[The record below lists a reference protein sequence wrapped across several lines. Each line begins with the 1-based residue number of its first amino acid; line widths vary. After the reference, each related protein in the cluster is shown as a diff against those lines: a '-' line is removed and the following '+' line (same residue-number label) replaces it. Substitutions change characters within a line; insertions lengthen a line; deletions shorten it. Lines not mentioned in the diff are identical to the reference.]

1 MSVNFKS
8 IFRYAGTLVPSGVR
22 TALLMCLLLVVGNLS
37 AQTTAKGTVT
47 DNTGEPVIGATV
59 VEKGNPKNAAVTDF
73 DGNFTLKLQ
82 SGKTVVISY
91 IGMVTQ
97 EVTAGP
103 DMQIKLQDDN
113 AALEEVVVVGYTSK
127 ARKDLTGSVGSVSG
141 AKLAAVP
148 VTSAAVALQGKVS
161 GVQVTTVD
169 GQPGADVNIRVR
181 GGTSVTQSNEPL
193 YIVDGF
199 QVSNINDIPPTDIAS
214 IDILK
219 DASLTAIYGA
229 KGGNGVVVVTTK
241 SAKEGK
247 VTVSFNGNLSIS
259 HISKTLDL
267 MNAQQ
272 FANYQYQWHAN
283 NGTRSTNAKFF
294 KANFG
299 NPYDLDMYSTLPSH
313 DWQDEVMG
321 ETPLNYSANVTIGG
335 GSEKVK
341 FNASITQS
349 EDKGI
354 IQGSGV
360 RRTNINF
367 KTSVSPSDK
376 LTIQF
381 NPKFTF
387 RRDEGAGGN
396 NIGTGGIIDVLKYRP
411 TNGLREFGY
420 VDPTYADPDEE
431 ELFTYTNPKNDIAIN
446 QLVKHSYTYTNGVAI
461 DWKPIKG
468 LTLRSEATIGLQ
480 WTDQSRFYG
489 ALTSTGQDNNNQPV
503 ATISNT
509 KKLSYVW
516 TNTAAYNMTLKK
528 DHNFSFLLGQEIN
541 HSQTRSNSITNR
553 YFPRAF
559 TAKEAWN
566 NMGFGTPYQATAS
579 LSTSDR
585 TASFFGQISYNYK
598 HKYLLSA
605 TFRADGS
612 TKFAPGN
619 QWGYFPSIS
628 GAWVISEE
636 PWFQKN
642 VKFINQLKIRAA
654 YGLAGNNRI
663 DSDMWRHL
671 YAINSTG
678 GPGFGEVTTYG
689 EQYYG
694 NNGGAKFS
702 NEGIKWETTIT
713 RNLAADIQ
721 LFNGRL
727 TITPEVYWNTT
738 RDLLYRSDLNS
749 TLGYT
754 NQMQNIGQVTNKG
767 VELTI
772 SGDILQGKDYVLSA
786 NLNFGHNKMKIDKLN
801 GTDNVVWDQNDRWK
815 SSYNDYCLRV
825 GDEVGL
831 IYGFVYDGLYSFDEF
846 YFDPLNNFQAV
857 PWGSSA
863 ADNGTSNNQAPR
875 EDGYVTVI
883 NDVSGSTESGIAT
896 MPGKIKFKD
905 LDGDGRITENDR
917 TVIGNTNPKIQ
928 GGFGISGSW
937 KDFDFAANFTYMLD
951 FDINNATAYTL
962 SSSEKNKQKFF
973 NVFSDFVN
981 GWQYNDLTGD
991 LTGTKGD
998 ILYKL
1003 YYVDNGVDIYKQA
1016 NAGRTLWNP
1025 ADVQTKL
1032 TQSYF
1037 IEDGSFLRCSDI
1049 TLGYTLPKKLTQKV
1063 GISKAR
1069 FYVSASNLF
1078 ILTKYTGYDPEVD
1091 IQTGLTCGMDYNRY
1105 PRARSFVFGTNITF

>member
-1 MSVNFKS
+1 MSVNIKS
-8 IFRYAGTLVPSGVR
+8 ILR
-22 TALLMCLLLVVGNLS
+22 TALLLCLLLVVGQLQ

-47 DNTGEPVIGATV
+47 DATGEAVIGATV
-59 VEKGNPKNAAVTDF
+59 VEKGNPKNATATDF

-82 SGKTVVISY
+82 QGKTVVVSY
-91 IGMVTQ
+91 IGMVSQ

-103 DMQIKLQDDN
+103 NMKIQLKDDN

-127 ARKDLTGSVGSVSG
+127 ARKDLTGSVGSISG
-141 AKLAAVP
+141 KKLEVVP
-148 VTSAAVALQGKVS
+148 VTSAAVALQGKIS

-199 QVSNINDIPPTDIAS
+199 QVDNINDIPPSDIAS
-214 IDILK
+214 IDVLK

-241 SAKEGK
+241 SAQAGK
-247 VTVSFNGNLSIS
+247 VQVSFNGNLNIS
-259 HISKTLDL
+259 SLARKLDL
-267 MNAQQ
+267 MDAQD
-272 FANYQYQWHAN
+272 FANYQYQWHAA

-321 ETPLNYSANVTIGG
+321 ENPINYSANVTIGG
-335 GSEKVK
+335 GSETVK
-341 FNASITQS
+341 FNVSLTQS
-349 EDKGI
+349 EDKGVI
-354 IQGSGV
+354 LGSGV
-360 RRTNINF
+360 RRTVMNF
-367 KTSVSPSDK
+367 KTNVQINKK
-376 LTIQF
+376 LSLQF

-411 TNGLREFGY
+411 TNGLREYGY
-420 VDPTYADPDEE
+420 VDPAYADPDEE
-431 ELFTYTNPKNDIAIN
+431 ELFNYTNPKNDIAIN
-446 QLVKHSYTYTNGVAI
+446 QLIKHSYTYTNGLAL

-468 LTLRSEATIGLQ
+468 LTLRSEATIGLR

-489 ALTSTGQDNNNQPV
+489 ALTDVGQSHNSQPV
-503 ATISNT
+503 AELTNT
-509 KKLSYVW
+509 KRFSYVW
-516 TNTAAYNMTLKK
+516 TNTASYNFSLEDK
-528 DHNFSFLLGQEIN
+528 HNFSFLVGQEIH
-541 HSQTRSNSITNR
+541 HSQQTSNGLMNR

-559 TAKEAWN
+559 TAREAWN
-566 NMGFGTPYQATAS
+566 NMGFGTPYLSPSSLTTA
-579 LSTSDR
+579 DR
-585 TASFFGQISYNYK
+585 TASFFGQASYNFN

-612 TKFAPGN
+612 TKFAPGK

-628 GAWVISEE
+628 GAWVMSEE
-636 PWFQKN
+636 PFMKDISWISN
-642 VKFINQLKIRAA
+642 LKLRAA
-654 YGLAGNNRI
+654 FGLSGNNRI
-663 DSDMWRHL
+663 DNDMWRVL

-678 GPGFGEVTTYG
+678 GPGFGEVTPFG

-694 NNGGAKFS
+694 NNGGNKFS
-702 NEGIKWETTIT
+702 NKDIKWETTIT
-713 RNLAADIQ
+713 RNIAADIS
-721 LFNGRL
+721 LFNGRVS
-727 TITPEVYWNTT
+727 ITPEFYWNTT
-738 RDLLYRSDLNS
+738 RDLLYKSDLPS
-749 TLGYT
+749 VIGYT
-754 NQMQNIGQVTNKG
+754 SQMQNIGQVTNKG
-767 VELTI
+767 IEFSVT
-772 SGDILQGKDYVLSA
+772 GDILQGKDYVLSA
-786 NLNFGHNKMKIDKLN
+786 NVNFGWNKKKIDKLN
-801 GTDNVVWDQNDRWK
+801 GTDDVVWDQNDRWK
-815 SSYNDYCLRV
+815 SSYNDYCLKV

-831 IYGFVYDGLYSFDEF
+831 IYGFVYDGLYRFDEF
-846 YFDPLNNFQAV
+846 YFDPLNNYQAV
-857 PWGSSA
+857 PWGSSS
-863 ADNGTSNNQAPR
+863 ADNGTSSNCAPR

-883 NDVSGSTESGIAT
+883 NDVSGSSNSGIAT
-896 MPGKIKFKD
+896 LPGKIKFKD

-928 GGFGISGSW
+928 GGFGLSGQW
-937 KDFDFAANFTYMLD
+937 KNFDFTANFTYMLD
-951 FDINNATAYTL
+951 YDINNATAYTL
-962 SSSEKNKQKFF
+962 SSSEGNSKRFF
-973 NVFSDFVN
+973 NVLEKFKD
-981 GWQYNDLTGD
+981 GWQYNDISGQ

-1003 YYVDNGVDIYKQA
+1003 YYVDDCVNIYKNA
-1016 NAGRTLWNP
+1016 NRGRTLWNP
-1025 ADVQTKL
+1025 TDVTTKL

-1037 IEDGSFLRCSDI
+1037 IEDASFLRCSDVTI
-1049 TLGYTLPKKLTQKV
+1049 GYTLPKSLTQKA

-1078 ILTKYTGYDPEVD
+1078 IITSYTGYDPEVD

-1105 PRARSFVFGTNITF
+1105 PRARMFAFGTNITF

>member
-1 MSVNFKS
+1 MSVNIKS
-8 IFRYAGTLVPSGVR
+8 ILR
-22 TALLMCLLLVVGNLS
+22 TALLLCLLLVVGQLH

-47 DNTGEPVIGATV
+47 DATGEAVIGATV
-59 VEKGNPKNAAVTDF
+59 VEKGNPKNATATDF

-82 SGKTVVISY
+82 QGKTVVVSY
-91 IGMVTQ
+91 IGMVSQ

-103 DMQIKLQDDN
+103 NMKIQLKDDN

-127 ARKDLTGSVGSVSG
+127 ARKDLTGSVGSISG
-141 AKLAAVP
+141 KKLEVVP
-148 VTSAAVALQGKVS
+148 VTSAAVALQGKIS

-199 QVSNINDIPPTDIAS
+199 QVDNINDIPPSDIAS
-214 IDILK
+214 IDVLK

-241 SAKEGK
+241 SAQAGK
-247 VTVSFNGNLSIS
+247 VQVSFNGNLNIS
-259 HISKTLDL
+259 SLARKLDL
-267 MNAQQ
+267 MDAQD
-272 FANYQYQWHAN
+272 FANYQYQWHAA

-321 ETPLNYSANVTIGG
+321 ENPINYSANVTIGG
-335 GSEKVK
+335 GSETVK
-341 FNASITQS
+341 FNVSLTQS
-349 EDKGI
+349 EDKGVI
-354 IQGSGV
+354 LGSGV
-360 RRTNINF
+360 RRTVMNF
-367 KTSVSPSDK
+367 KTNVQINKK
-376 LTIQF
+376 LSLQF

-411 TNGLREFGY
+411 TNGLREYGY
-420 VDPTYADPDEE
+420 VDPAYADPDEE
-431 ELFTYTNPKNDIAIN
+431 ELFNYTNPKNDIAIN
-446 QLVKHSYTYTNGVAI
+446 QLIKHSYTYTNGLAL

-468 LTLRSEATIGLQ
+468 LTLRSEATIGLR

-489 ALTSTGQDNNNQPV
+489 ALTDVGQSHNSQPV
-503 ATISNT
+503 AELTNT
-509 KKLSYVW
+509 KRFSYVW
-516 TNTAAYNMTLKK
+516 TNTASYNFSLEDK
-528 DHNFSFLLGQEIN
+528 HNFSFLVGQEIH
-541 HSQTRSNSITNR
+541 HSQQTSNGLMNR

-559 TAKEAWN
+559 TAREAWN
-566 NMGFGTPYQATAS
+566 NMGFGTPYLSPSSLTTA
-579 LSTSDR
+579 DR
-585 TASFFGQISYNYK
+585 TASFFGQASYNFN

-612 TKFAPGN
+612 TKFAPGK

-628 GAWVISEE
+628 GAWVMSEE
-636 PWFQKN
+636 PFMKDISWISN
-642 VKFINQLKIRAA
+642 LKIRAA
-654 YGLAGNNRI
+654 FGLSGNNRI
-663 DSDMWRHL
+663 DNDMWRVL

-678 GPGFGEVTTYG
+678 GPGFGEVTPFG

-694 NNGGAKFS
+694 NNGGNKFS
-702 NEGIKWETTIT
+702 NKDIKWETTIT
-713 RNLAADIQ
+713 RNIAADIS
-721 LFNGRL
+721 LFNGRVS
-727 TITPEVYWNTT
+727 ITPEFYWNTT
-738 RDLLYRSDLNS
+738 RDLLYKSDLPS
-749 TLGYT
+749 VIGYT
-754 NQMQNIGQVTNKG
+754 SQMQNIGQVTNKG
-767 VELTI
+767 IEFSVT
-772 SGDILQGKDYVLSA
+772 GDILQGKDYVLSA
-786 NLNFGHNKMKIDKLN
+786 NVNFGWNKKKIDKLN
-801 GTDNVVWDQNDRWK
+801 GTDDVVWDQNDRWK
-815 SSYNDYCLRV
+815 SSYNDYCLKV

-831 IYGFVYDGLYSFDEF
+831 IYGFVYDGLYRFDEF
-846 YFDPLNNFQAV
+846 YFDPLNNYQAV
-857 PWGSSA
+857 PWGSSS
-863 ADNGTSNNQAPR
+863 ADNGTSSNCAPR

-883 NDVSGSTESGIAT
+883 NDVSGSSNSGIAT
-896 MPGKIKFKD
+896 LPGKIKFKD

-928 GGFGISGSW
+928 GGFGLSGQW
-937 KDFDFAANFTYMLD
+937 KNFDFTANFTYMLD
-951 FDINNATAYTL
+951 YDINNATAYTL
-962 SSSEKNKQKFF
+962 SSSEGNSKRFF
-973 NVFSDFVN
+973 NVLEKFKD
-981 GWQYNDLTGD
+981 GWQYNDISGQ

-1003 YYVDNGVDIYKQA
+1003 YYVDDCVNIYKNA
-1016 NAGRTLWNP
+1016 NRGRTLWNP
-1025 ADVQTKL
+1025 TDVTTKL

-1037 IEDGSFLRCSDI
+1037 IEDASFLRCSDVTI
-1049 TLGYTLPKKLTQKV
+1049 GYTLPKSLTQKA

-1078 ILTKYTGYDPEVD
+1078 IITSYTGYDPEVD

-1105 PRARSFVFGTNITF
+1105 PRARMFAFGTNITF

>member
-1 MSVNFKS
+1 MSVKVKS
-8 IFRYAGTLVPSGVR
+8 IFRTTL
-22 TALLMCLLLVVGNLS
+22 LLCLLLVTGTVS

-47 DNTGEPVIGATV
+47 DSNGEAVIGATV

-82 SGKTVVISY
+82 KARTIVVSY
-91 IGMVTQ
+91 IGMVAQ
-97 EVTAGP
+97 EVTATGG
-103 DMQIKLQDDN
+103 DLKIVLQDDN
-113 AALEEVVVVGYTSK
+113 ASLDEVVVVGYTSK
-127 ARKDLTGSVGSVSG
+127 ARKDLTGSVGSISG
-141 AKLAAVP
+141 AKLEIVP
-148 VTSAAVALQGKVS
+148 VTSAAVALQGKIS

-199 QVSNINDIPPTDIAS
+199 QVDNINDIPPTDIAS
-214 IDILK
+214 IDVLK

-247 VTVSFNGNLSIS
+247 VQVSFNGNLNIS
-259 HISKTLDL
+259 HLSKKLDL
-267 MNAQQ
+267 MDAEQ
-272 FANYQYQWHAN
+272 FARYQYEWHAC

-313 DWQDEVMG
+313 DWQDVVMG
-321 ETPLNYSANVTIGG
+321 ETPINYSANVTIGG
-335 GSEKVK
+335 GSDKVK
-341 FNASITQS
+341 FNLSLTQS

-354 IQGSGV
+354 ILGSGV
-360 RRTNINF
+360 RRTNINM
-367 KTSVSPSDK
+367 KTNVQVSPKFS
-376 LTIQF
+376 IQI

-387 RRDEGAGGN
+387 RRDEGAGGD

-420 VDPTYADPDEE
+420 VDPSYADPDEE

-446 QLVKHSYTYTNGVAI
+446 QLIKHAYTYTNAVAL

-480 WTDQSRFYG
+480 WTDNNRFWG
-489 ALTSTGQDNNNQPV
+489 ALTGEGTKNNTQPV
-503 ATISNT
+503 AQIENRSRFN
-509 KKLSYVW
+509 YVW
-516 TNTAAYNMTLKK
+516 TNTAAYNLTLK
-528 DHNFSFLLGQEIN
+528 DEHNLSFLLGQEIY
-541 HSQTRSNSITNR
+541 HTQTKVNTMKNR
-553 YFPRAF
+553 YFPRSF
-559 TAKEAWN
+559 TAREAWN
-566 NMGFGTPYQATAS
+566 NMGFGTPYQATSS
-579 LSTSDR
+579 LSTADR
-585 TASFFGQISYNYK
+585 TASFFGQASYNYN
-598 HKYLLSA
+598 HKYLISG
-605 TFRADGS
+605 TIRADGS

-628 GAWVISEE
+628 GAWVLSEE
-636 PWFQKN
+636 PFLKD
-642 VKFINQLKIRAA
+642 VKWIDQLKLRAA
-654 YGLAGNNRI
+654 FGLAGNNRI
-663 DSDMWRHL
+663 DNDMWRVL
-671 YAINSTG
+671 YAINSEG
-678 GPGFGEVTTYG
+678 GPGFGEVTNLG
-689 EQYYG
+689 DQYYG
-694 NNGGAKFS
+694 NNGGSQFS
-702 NEGIKWETTIT
+702 NKDIKWETTIT
-713 RNLAADIQ
+713 RNLAADIT
-721 LFNGRL
+721 LFNGRI

-738 RDLLYRSDLNS
+738 RDLLYKSDLPS
-749 TLGYT
+749 VIGYT
-754 NQMQNIGQVTNKG
+754 TQMQNIGQVTNKG
-767 VELTI
+767 VEFSI

-786 NLNFGHNKMKIDKLN
+786 NINFGSNKMKIDKLN
-801 GTDNVVWDQNDRWK
+801 GTDDVVWDQNGRWK
-815 SSYNDYCLRV
+815 SSYNDYCLKV

-831 IYGFVYDGLYSFDEF
+831 IYGFVYDGLYGFDEF
-846 YFDPLNNFQAV
+846 YYDPTNNFQAM

-863 ADNGTSNNQAPR
+863 ADNGTSKDCVPR

-883 NDVSGSTESGIAT
+883 NEVSGTSNSGIAT

-917 TVIGNTNPKIQ
+917 TIIGNTTPKFQ
-928 GGFGISGSW
+928 GGFGLSGQW
-937 KDFDFAANFTYMLD
+937 KDFDFTANFTYMLD

-962 SSSEKNKQKFF
+962 SSSEGNKNKFF
-973 NVFSDFVN
+973 NVLEKFTN
-981 GWQYNDLTGD
+981 GWQYNDIDGT

-1003 YYVDNGVDIYKQA
+1003 YYVDNGLDIYRAA
-1016 NAGRTLWNP
+1016 NKGRTLWNP
-1025 ADVQTKL
+1025 TDVTTKL

-1049 TLGYTLPKKLTQKV
+1049 TIGYTLPKDLTKKV
-1063 GISKAR
+1063 GVSKAR

-1078 ILTKYTGYDPEVD
+1078 IITGYSGYDPEVD

-1105 PRARSFVFGTNITF
+1105 PRSRSFVFGTNITF

>member
-1 MSVNFKS
+1 MSVKIKS
-8 IFRYAGTLVPSGVR
+8 IFRLTFLW
-22 TALLMCLLLVVGNLS
+22 CLLLVCGQVS

-47 DNTGEPVIGATV
+47 DATGEPVIGATV
-59 VEKGNPKNAAVTDF
+59 VEKGNAKNAAVTDF

-82 SGKTVVISY
+82 KSKTIVVSY

-97 EVTAGP
+97 EVNATGG
-103 DMQIKLQDDN
+103 DLKITLQDDN
-113 AALEEVVVVGYTSK
+113 ASLEEVVVVGYTSK

-141 AKLAAVP
+141 AKLAVVP
-148 VTSAAVALQGKVS
+148 VTSAAVALQGKIS

-199 QVSNINDIPPTDIAS
+199 QVDNINDIPPSDIAS
-214 IDILK
+214 IDVLK

-247 VTVSFNGNLSIS
+247 VQVSFNGNLSIS
-259 HISKTLDL
+259 HLSKKLDL
-267 MNAQQ
+267 MNAQE
-272 FANYQYQWHAN
+272 FANYQYQWHAC
-283 NGTRSTNAKFF
+283 NGTRSSNAKFF

-321 ETPLNYSANVTIGG
+321 ETPINYSANVTIGG

-341 FNASITQS
+341 FNVSLTQS

-354 IQGSGV
+354 ILGSGV
-360 RRTNINF
+360 RRTNLNF
-367 KTSVSPSDK
+367 KTNVQITKNLS
-376 LTIQF
+376 LQF

-387 RRDEGAGGN
+387 RRDEGAGGT

-420 VDPTYADPDEE
+420 VDPAYADPDEE
-431 ELFTYTNPKNDIAIN
+431 ELFTYTNPKSDIDIN
-446 QLVKHSYTYTNGVAI
+446 QLIKHSYTYTNGVAL

-503 ATISNT
+503 ATIGNT
-509 KKLSYVW
+509 FRLSYVW
-516 TNTAAYNMTLKK
+516 TNTASYNFSVK
-528 DHNFSFLLGQEIN
+528 DTHNWSFLLGQEIH
-541 HSQTRSNSITNR
+541 HSQTRSNSMTNR

-559 TAKEAWN
+559 TAREAWD
-566 NMGFGTPYQATAS
+566 NMGFGSPYQSPSS
-579 LSTSDR
+579 LSTADR
-585 TASFFGQISYNYK
+585 TASFFGQANYNYK
-598 HKYLLSA
+598 HRYLLSA

-636 PWFQKN
+636 PFMKN
-642 VKFINQLKIRAA
+642 VEWISQLKIRAA
-654 YGLAGNNRI
+654 LGLSGNNRI
-663 DSDMWRHL
+663 SNDMWRVL

-678 GPGFGEVTTYG
+678 GPGFGEVTQFG

-694 NNGGAKFS
+694 NNGGSQFS
-702 NEGIKWETTIT
+702 NKDIKWETTIT
-713 RNLAADIQ
+713 RNLAADIS
-721 LFNGRL
+721 LFNGRI
-727 TITPEVYWNTT
+727 TITPEFYWNTT
-738 RDLLYRSDLNS
+738 RDLLYKSDLPS
-749 TLGYT
+749 VIGYT
-754 NQMQNIGQVTNKG
+754 SQMQNIGQVTNKG
-767 VELTI
+767 IEFSI

-786 NLNFGHNKMKIDKLN
+786 NVNFGWNKKVIDKLN
-801 GTDNVVWDQNDRWK
+801 GTDDVVWDQNDRWK
-815 SSYNDYCLRV
+815 SSYNDYCLKV

-831 IYGFVYDGLYSFDEF
+831 IYGFVYDGLYTFDEF
-846 YFDPLNNFQAV
+846 YFDPLNNYQAV

-863 ADNGTSNNQAPR
+863 ADNGGKSDCGPR

-883 NDVSGSTESGIAT
+883 NDVSGSSNSGIAT
-896 MPGKIKFKD
+896 LPGKIKFKD

-928 GGFGISGSW
+928 GGFGLNGSY
-937 KDFDFAANFTYMLD
+937 KDFDFTANFTYMLD

-962 SSSEKNKQKFF
+962 SSSEGNSKKFN
-973 NVFSDFVN
+973 NVLAKFAD
-981 GWQYNDLTGD
+981 GWQYNDLTGE

-998 ILYKL
+998 VLYKL
-1003 YYVDNGVDIYKQA
+1003 YYVDNCVNIYKNA
-1016 NAGRTLWNP
+1016 NANRTLWNP
-1025 ADVQTKL
+1025 TDVTTKL

-1049 TLGYTLPKKLTQKV
+1049 TLGYTLPKNLTKKI

-1078 ILTKYTGYDPEVD
+1078 IITNYSGYDPEVD

-1105 PRARSFVFGTNITF
+1105 PRSRSFVFGTNITF

>member
-1 MSVNFKS
+1 MNQAM
-8 IFRYAGTLVPSGVR
+8 R
-22 TALLMCLLLVVGNLS
+22 LLCKLCLLAAFFVLAPPEVL
-37 AQTTAKGTVT
+37 AQTIAKGQVFDT
-47 DNTGEPVIGATV
+47 TGEPVIGATV
-59 VEKGNPKNAAVTDF
+59 VEKGDPKNAAVTDF
-73 DGNFTLKLQ
+73 DGNFSLTLK
-82 SGKTVVISY
+82 KAKAVVISY

-97 EVTAGP
+97 EVAASQNMKVT
-103 DMQIKLQDDN
+103 LQDDN
-113 AALEEVVVVGYTSK
+113 AALEEVVVIGYTSK

-199 QVSNINDIPPTDIAS
+199 QVDNINDIPPTDIAS

-247 VTVSFNGNLSIS
+247 VQVSFNGNLNIS
-259 HISKTLDL
+259 HLAKKLDI
-267 MNAQQ
+267 MNAQD
-272 FANYQYQWHAN
+272 FVNYQYQWHAAA
-283 NGTRSTNAKFF
+283 GTRNSNAKFF
-294 KANFG
+294 RSNFG

-321 ETPLNYSANVTIGG
+321 ETPVNYSANVTIGG

-341 FNASITQS
+341 FNLSLTNS

-354 IQGSGV
+354 ILGSGV
-360 RRTNINF
+360 RRTNLNV
-367 KTSVSPSDK
+367 KTNVEISDK
-376 LTIQF
+376 LSMQF

-387 RRDEGAGGN
+387 RRDNGAGGD

-411 TNGLREFGY
+411 TNGLREYGY
-420 VDPTYADPDEE
+420 IDPAYADPNEE
-431 ELFTYTNPKNDIAIN
+431 ELFTYTNPKSDIAIN
-446 QLVKHSYTYTNGVAI
+446 QLIKHSYTYTNGIAF

-468 LTLRSEATIGLQ
+468 LTLRTEATIGLG
-480 WTDQSRFYG
+480 WTDNNRFYG
-489 ALTSTGQDNNNQPV
+489 ALTSTGKSNNNLPV
-503 ATISNT
+503 AQVTDSRRF
-509 KKLSYVW
+509 SYVW
-516 TNTAAYNMTLKK
+516 TNTAAYNFSVK
-528 DHNFSFLLGQEIN
+528 DTHNWSFLLGQEIH
-541 HSQTRSNSITNR
+541 HSQNTTTYMMNR
-553 YFPRAF
+553 YFPRNF
-559 TAKEAWN
+559 TAREAWN
-566 NMGFGTPYQATAS
+566 NMSFGTPYQSTTE

-585 TASFFGQISYNYK
+585 TASFFGQANYNFK
-598 HKYLLSA
+598 HRYLLSA

-612 TKFAPGN
+612 TKFAPGY

-636 PWFQKN
+636 PFMKKVDW
-642 VKFINQLKIRAA
+642 ISQLKLRAA
-654 YGLAGNNRI
+654 FGLAGNNRI
-663 DSDMWRHL
+663 SSDMWRIL
-671 YAINSTG
+671 YNINSTG
-678 GPGFGEVTTYG
+678 GPGFGEQTQYG
-689 EQYYG
+689 EKYYG
-694 NNGGAKFS
+694 NNGGSTFS
-702 NEGIKWETTIT
+702 NEKIKWETTIT
-713 RNLAADIQ
+713 RNLAADIS
-721 LFNGRL
+721 LFNGRI

-738 RDLLYRSDLNS
+738 RDLLYKSDLDP

-754 NQMQNIGQVTNKG
+754 SQQQNIGQVTNKG
-767 VELTI
+767 IEFSI

-786 NLNFGHNKMKIDKLN
+786 NINFGLNKKKIDKLN
-801 GTDNVVWDQNDRWK
+801 GTDDVIWDQNNRWK
-815 SSYNDYCLRV
+815 SSYNDYCLKV

-831 IYGFVYDGLYSFDEF
+831 IYGFVYDGLYTFDEF
-846 YFDPLNNFQAV
+846 YFDPLNNYQAV

-863 ADNGTSNNQAPR
+863 ADNGTSSNCAPR

-883 NDVSGSTESGIAT
+883 NDISGSSNSGIAT
-896 MPGKIKFKD
+896 LPGKIKFKD

-928 GGFGISGSW
+928 GGFGLSGQW
-937 KDFDFAANFTYMLD
+937 KDFDFTANFTYMLD

-962 SSSEKNKQKFF
+962 SASEGNKQKFY
-973 NVFSDFVN
+973 NVLTKFKD
-981 GWQYNDLTGD
+981 GWQYNDIDGSI
-991 LTGTKGD
+991 TGTKGD
-998 ILYKL
+998 ILYKI
-1003 YYVDNGVDIYKQA
+1003 YYVDDCVNLYKNA
-1016 NAGRTLWNP
+1016 NKDRTLWNP
-1025 ADVQTKL
+1025 TDVTKKI
-1032 TQSYF
+1032 THSYF

-1049 TLGYTLPKKLTQKV
+1049 TVGYTLPKNLIKKV
-1063 GISKAR
+1063 GLTKAR

-1078 ILTKYTGYDPEVD
+1078 IITSYTGYDPEVD